1 MFFTTS
7 HFEVGKKYTTKY
19 KTAPRTCLV
28 VAKDYVL
35 FSAQDDIPHSRPLTV
50 DPHFWNEWEEYKFPV
65 VLKYY
70 IPVVRWSKT
79 GNISFAYSSISAIN
93 RETVERSVAQ
103 YKDYELIDI
112 VEVTWTEGEATKLQ
126 EHGKVR

>member
-1 MFFTTS
+1 MS
-7 HFEVGKKYTTKY
+7 SKFEVGKKYTTKY

-35 FSAQDDIPHSRPLTV
+35 FSAQDDIPGSRPLTV
-50 DPHFWNEWEEYKFPV
+50 DPHWWYEWSEYKPPV
-65 VLKYY
+65 ILKYY

-79 GNISFAYSSISAIN
+79 GKAAFAYSSISAIN

-103 YKDYELIDI
+103 YKDHELIDI
-112 VEVTWTEGEATKLQ
+112 VEVTWTEGDKD
-126 EHGKVR
+126 GSSS